1 MSEFDLTQA
10 DLNVSLRGE
19 TSAEI
24 IMFIPDKNITF
35 RGNTPVTVNSACAP
49 LNYTVNLN
57 SLIDFSKPIINLATF
72 ENNSWLLDGSFLS
85 PSTAY
90 GGGGDSYGG
99 YIANDMTDENG
110 EYETNPIITVYLA
123 SVATKVEYITMKF
136 AGGIDTSYPKQYKI
150 RTYDSNDDL
159 ISEHTYDTTVENPI
173 THETE
178 LASGL
183 PMMINEIMDEDVLR
197 LEFELIGTLC
207 PHRRARLE
215 KIMFGKAEQVDP
227 YYLQSW
233 KLEDKASL
241 VADSIPTK
249 KFEYSIINFEG
260 DYDIDNPGNKIPD
273 NYKDTLILF
282 TLSMEVD
289 GIWKS
294 APTKTFN
301 LTDISTTSDGLVTF
315 TCGSVLDILTDTY
328 DRDIYSGFRPIHGI
342 VNYILQLSDVSRDQV
357 VFQNNYGDYRIA
369 IPIEEMAMRDVIQR
383 LAFSCGAT
391 LKVDDDNK
399 IVFAN
404 TNVTPGLSTP
414 KFLFDLPKPYNSAG
428 LLLEE
433 PHAEALEHTKNIAMY
448 SYTAKIASEET
459 QLGSTR
465 ISTTGTPVKISY
477 SPSLRRAVNT
487 QKLADQHA
495 VLGPADLYSSSGKV
509 IVNWNTD
516 YNPEPDTS
524 IEVAILGIEAKIA
537 KSLPDKV
544 TNDTLVLDSG
554 LAYEMPV
561 NLHRPENNP
570 NTNTF
575 YYDDWYGAKF
585 KYKLKTRGEYL
596 IRAGDIIL
604 FETPFSNGEA
614 NRVGYVLSN
623 TYSNDDTGEMEVVM
637 IGNG

>member
-19 TSAEI
+19 VSAEI
-24 IMFIPDKNITF
+24 IMFLPDKNITF
-35 RGNTPVTVNSACAP
+35 RGTSPVTVNEACAP
-49 LNYTVNLN
+49 LVYTINLN
-57 SLIDFSKPIINLATF
+57 SLVDFSKPVINMATF
-72 ENNSWLLDGSFLS
+72 ENNSWILDGSFLS
-85 PSTAY
+85 PSSAY

-110 EYETNPIITVYLA
+110 EYETNPIITVHLA
-123 SVATKVEYITMKF
+123 SVAPKVEYITMKF

-159 ISEHTYDTTVENPI
+159 IQEHEISTTHIVNGVQVLED
-173 THETE
+173 
-178 LASGL
+178 GL
-183 PMMINEIMDEDVLR
+183 PMMINEIMDDNVSR
-197 LEFELIGTLC
+197 LEFELVGTLC
-207 PHRRARLE
+207 PHRRVRLE

-233 KLEDKASL
+233 KVEDKASL

-249 KFEYSIINFEG
+249 KFEYSIINFDG

-273 NYKDTLILF
+273 NYNNILVLF
-282 TLSMEVD
+282 TLSMDVD
-289 GIWKS
+289 GITKS

-301 LTDISTTSDGLVTF
+301 LTDVSTTSDGLVTF

-328 DRDIYSGFRPIHGI
+328 DRDMYTGLKPINYI
-342 VNYILQLSDVSRDQV
+342 VNYILQLADISRDQV
-357 VFQNNYGDYRIA
+357 IFENNYGNYRIA
-369 IPIEEMAMRDVIQR
+369 IPISEMPMRDVIQR

-391 LKVDDDNK
+391 LLVDDDNK
-399 IVFAN
+399 IIFAN

-414 KFLFDLPKPYNSAG
+414 KFLFDLPEPYNSAG
-428 LLLEE
+428 ILLEE
-433 PHAEALEHTKNIAMY
+433 PHAEALQHTKNIAMY
-448 SYTAKIASEET
+448 SYVAKLGET
-459 QLGSTR
+459 GKQLGSTR
-465 ISTTGTPVKISY
+465 ISTTGAVVKITY
-477 SPSLRRAVNT
+477 SPSINPAIDL

-495 VLGPADLYSSSGKV
+495 VLSSDDLCASSGRV
-509 IVNWNTD
+509 VVNWNTS

-524 IEVAILGIEAKIA
+524 IEVVVNGTEVNIA

-544 TNDTLVLDSG
+544 TNDTLILDSG

-585 KYKLKTRGEYL
+585 KYRLKTRGEYL

-623 TYSNDDTGEMEVVM
+623 SYSSDGEGEMEVIM